1 MNSELINRVQETLKE
16 PKKRLK
22 DLFDLCK
29 ELCNHSVNVNCSSCI
44 TEGVMLLSNW
54 VKKNNIQLENQTYF
68 KQAVNGEYELKPL
81 HLIVQVYDC
90 GDVERQKELDACLR
104 ENKKRRHF
112 VDITEVT
119 DRLTYAQL
127 FKLCKPDSINV
138 IANSDIYF
146 DETIL
151 YARFMNESNCYALS
165 RWDLNED
172 NLAVLF
178 NRKDS
183 QDAWIFN
190 GIPNV
195 RGGEFQLGQRG
206 CDNRIAFDIK
216 QSGYNVLNPSKTIHA
231 IHIHLTGLRTYT
243 AQTPAIPEPY
253 HFIHPHF

>member
-1 MNSELINRVQETLKE
+1 MI
-16 PKKRLK
+16 RL
-22 DLFDLCK
+22 L
-29 ELCNHSVNVNCSSCI
+29 VN
-44 TEGVMLLSNW
+44 
-54 VKKNNIQLENQTYF
+54 TY
-68 KQAVNGEYELKPL
+68 KSDSQA
-81 HLIVQVYDC
+81 
-90 GDVERQKELDACLR
+90 RQAELDICL
-104 ENKKRRHF
+104 EKNMALPFLTVH
-112 VDITEVT
+112 DIQP
-119 DRLTYAQL
+119 RPTYNDY
-127 FKLCKPDSINV
+127 FHTSSKLIHDEDFDNDDIFV